1 MKIVLNELGISSPK
15 ELPESI
21 DELLRDNDKTL
32 SELERLEQE
41 IEEIEAAMWR
51 LAQKKNR
58 QKRNSEKK

>member
-21 DELLRDNDKTL
+21 DELLRDNEKTL